1 MSREIEHRNSMLSNN
16 RWGFYNGRGA
26 LICSKYE
33 KKAESNAAVTSKAN
47 AGNFAPFAM
56 KYGGNVETGMARLFL
71 PGKELIYL
79 SKLFQFQVVTFDL
92 SCIKLFL
99 LKTTESRKKKYF
111 LYILIQ
117 TCLTNIL

>member
-1 MSREIEHRNSMLSNN
+1 MRIDAWKFYAIEHS
-16 RWGFYNGRGA
+16 GFSDA
-26 LICSKYE
+26 LICQTMLKTQ
-33 KKAESNAAVTSKAN
+33 KAESNAAVTSKAN

-79 SKLFQFQVVTFDL
+79 SKIFQFHVGTFDL
-92 SCIKLFL
+92 SYIKLFS
-99 LKTTESRKKKYF
+99 LKINESRKKKYF